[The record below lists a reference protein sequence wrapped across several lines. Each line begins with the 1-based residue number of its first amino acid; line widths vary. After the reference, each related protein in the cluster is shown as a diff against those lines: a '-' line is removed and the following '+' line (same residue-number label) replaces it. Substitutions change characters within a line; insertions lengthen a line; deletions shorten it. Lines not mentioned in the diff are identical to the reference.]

1 MPIIMSDFTS
11 FWYSDDMEEQVAV
24 SDGEFLLLN
33 TNTRKVE
40 KLGSTF
46 EEAKESLKVLGKFEN
61 FSDFQ

>member
-1 MPIIMSDFTS
+1 MAIIMSDFTS

-24 SDGEFLLLN
+24 ADGEFILLS

-46 EEAKESLKVLGKFEN
+46 AEAKETLTVLGKIEN
-61 FSDFQ
+61 FSDFL

>member
-1 MPIIMSDFTS
+1 MAIIMSDFTS

-24 SDGEFLLLN
+24 ADGEFILLS

-46 EEAKESLKVLGKFEN
+46 AEAKDTLTVLGKIEN
-61 FSDFQ
+61 FSDFL

>member
-1 MPIIMSDFTS
+1 MAIIMSDFTS

-24 SDGEFLLLN
+24 ANGEFILLS

-46 EEAKESLKVLGKFEN
+46 AEAKETLTVLGKIEN
-61 FSDFQ
+61 FSDFL

>member
-1 MPIIMSDFTS
+1 MSDFTS

>member
-1 MPIIMSDFTS
+1 MSIVMSDFTS

-33 TNTRKVE
+33 TNTRRVE
-40 KLGSTF
+40 KLGNTI
-46 EEAKESLKVLGKFEN
+46 EEAKETLKVLGKFEI